1 MNITSKCADMDI
13 PLYEIFNLNPDD
25 FIDENITDLPFSVRI
40 LNRMQGN
47 DVFHPFNVRGEGTL
61 DNDFLFLVC
70 TGSNLMA
77 QFAHRLPDTF
87 DDTGAQ
93 NGLVVHIEQLVFTRR
108 RTRVDDQNFHCSTS

>member
-47 DVFHPFNVRGEGTL
+47 G
-61 DNDFLFLVC
+61 
-70 TGSNLMA
+70 
-77 QFAHRLPDTF
+77 
-87 DDTGAQ
+87 
-93 NGLVVHIEQLVFTRR
+93 VFTLSDLIKLNAWAALTAKRATISCR
-108 RTRVDDQNFHCSTS
+108 MSPRPSSPHLVASVSATTPISESTIKRFSAVCGFRAS